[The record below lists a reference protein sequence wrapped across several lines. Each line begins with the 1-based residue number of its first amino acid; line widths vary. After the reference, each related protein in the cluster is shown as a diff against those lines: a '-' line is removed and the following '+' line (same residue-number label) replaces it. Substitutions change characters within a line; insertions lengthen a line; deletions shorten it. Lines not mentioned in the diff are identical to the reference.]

1 MEEEEAVAVVVVQ
14 AAVGVQAA
22 VAVVV
27 GRLRVGHICAL
38 GLFRRC
44 M

>member
-1 MEEEEAVAVVVVQ
+1 MVEEEEAAVVVVQ

>member
-1 MEEEEAVAVVVVQ
+1 MEEEAAVVVVQ

-22 VAVVV
+22 AVVV
-27 GRLRVGHICAL
+27 GRLRVGHICAR
-38 GLFRRC
+38 LFRRC